1 MCSYTPTM
9 ILRRRVVMVMMM
21 VMMMMMAMMMG
32 MGMMLM
38 ILIMMVGMMIV
49 SMFLLHL
56 PQTGRAVLISCTQSE
71 QRPNFTFSNLDL

>member
-1 MCSYTPTM
+1 M

-21 VMMMMMAMMMG
+21 VMMMTMMMMMRMMMG

-56 PQTGRAVLISCTQSE
+56 PQTGRAVLISCTQTE
-71 QRPNFTFSNLDL
+71 QRPNFTFSNLE

>member
-21 VMMMMMAMMMG
+21 VMMMMMG

-56 PQTGRAVLISCTQSE
+56 PQTGRAVLISCTQTE